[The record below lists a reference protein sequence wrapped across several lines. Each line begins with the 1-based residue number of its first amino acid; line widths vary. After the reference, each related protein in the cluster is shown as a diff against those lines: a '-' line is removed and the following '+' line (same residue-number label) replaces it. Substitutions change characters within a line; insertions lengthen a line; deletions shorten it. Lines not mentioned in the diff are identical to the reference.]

1 MSHVARLHLIPT
13 EPSATTERALE
24 LGPAD
29 VLETGPLGVRI
40 RLKSGA
46 EREAQVALAFSYEP
60 AVGDVVL
67 AIADGA
73 SCWVIGVI
81 TGTGKGTLSF
91 PGDLQIQAG
100 GRLALSGQAGV
111 EIDTPKLEVRAG
123 KLEMLARSVSQR
135 FENLRQHVVEL
146 LSVQAGRTH
155 TIVEGSSVTSAES
168 STLLTKDKVTING
181 KAIHLG

>member
-1 MSHVARLHLIPT
+1 MSQVARLHRIAS
-13 EPSATTERALE
+13 EPSPSAAPLQ
-24 LGPAD
+24 LGPAE
-29 VLETGPLGVRI
+29 VLETSVLGVRV
-40 RLKSGA
+40 RFESGE
-46 EREAQVALAFSYEP
+46 EREARLALAFRYEP
-60 AVGDVVL
+60 AVGDSVL
-67 AIADGA
+67 TIADGNT
-73 SCWVIGVI
+73 CWVIGVI
-81 TGTGKGTLSF
+81 AGTGKGVIAF
-91 PGDLQIQAG
+91 PGDLDIQAG

-123 KLEMLARSVSQR
+123 KLEMFARSVSQR

-155 TIVEGSSVTSAES
+155 TTVEGASVTSAES